1 MKYQNF
7 LIRLTS
13 LAMIVGVLF
22 FYNSIAS
29 ARQELIKNN
38 EQLILK
44 VEAYNE
50 SIKGQENKEKE
61 SSVYVDGTWEG
72 TGTGFG
78 GEIKVSVT
86 VQEGKIKN
94 VEIISAKSEDPAY
107 FDMAKVLT
115 KRIVEAQ
122 NTKLDT
128 ISGATYSS
136 NGILDAT
143 TDALSKAVK
152 K

>member
-13 LAMIVGVLF
+13 LAMIIGVLF
-22 FYNSIAS
+22 FYNSIVQ
-29 ARQELIKNN
+29 ARQELVKNN
-38 EQLILK
+38 EILISK
-44 VEAYNE
+44 VEEYNN
-50 SIKGQENKEKE
+50 SIKNIESTKE
-61 SSVYVDGTWEG
+61 SSSLYTDGIWEG

-86 VQEGKIKN
+86 VQNGKINK
-94 VEIISAKSEDPAY
+94 VEILSAKSEDPAY

-115 KRIVEAQ
+115 KHIVEKQ
-122 NTKLDT
+122 STKIDT

-143 TDALSKAVK
+143 SDALSKAVNK
-152 K
+152 

>member
-13 LAMIVGVLF
+13 LAIIVGVLF
-22 FYNSIAS
+22 FYNSIAC

-38 EQLILK
+38 EMLISK

-61 SSVYVDGTWEG
+61 SSAYVDGTWEG

-78 GEIKVSVT
+78 GEIKVSVM
-86 VQEGKIKN
+86 VQDGKIKD
-94 VEIISAKSEDPAY
+94 VEIVSAKSEDPAY

-128 ISGATYSS
+128 VSGATYSS
-136 NGILDAT
+136 TGILDAA